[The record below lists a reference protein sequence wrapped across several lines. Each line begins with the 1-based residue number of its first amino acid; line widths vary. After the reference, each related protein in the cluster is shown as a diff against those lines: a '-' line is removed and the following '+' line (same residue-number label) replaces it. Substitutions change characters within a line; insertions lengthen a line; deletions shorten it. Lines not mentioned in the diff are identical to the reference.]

1 MNITHAMSTRSL
13 SIAVSSSI
21 GKVSA
26 AMIVPQKAIAIITM
40 AHGAGAGMNHP
51 FMVSLAELLA
61 ELGIASLRF
70 NFPFMEKQQRRP
82 DTAAVAHKT
91 IQAAIRKSEKLFPAL
106 PLFLSGKSFGGRMS
120 SQCLSEYP
128 DPAVNGI
135 IFFGFPL
142 HPPGKPSID
151 RAEHLKKVKL
161 PMLFLQGTRDELAQ
175 LDLIEAVC
183 SSLRTATLVKIDGAN
198 HAFKAG
204 KKEILPI
211 LANTAHDWMI
221 KQIKKNKKRMVG
233 K

>member
-1 MNITHAMSTRSL
+1 M
-13 SIAVSSSI
+13 
-21 GKVSA
+21 
-26 AMIVPQKAIAIITM
+26 VPQKANAIVTM

-61 ELGIASLRF
+61 EAGIASLRF

-82 DTAAVAHKT
+82 DTPAVAHKT
-91 IQAAIRKSEKLFPAL
+91 IESAIRKSEKLFPSL
-106 PLFLSGKSFGGRMS
+106 PLFVSGKSFGGRMS
-120 SQCLSEYP
+120 SQYLSENSDSP
-128 DPAVNGI
+128 VKGI

-151 RAEHLKKVKL
+151 RAEHLKQVKF
-161 PMLFLQGTRDELAQ
+161 PMLFLQGTRDELAK

-183 SSLRTATLVKIDGAN
+183 KSLRTATLVKIEGAN

-204 KKEILPI
+204 KQEILPI
-211 LANTAHDWMI
+211 LANTAHDWIM
-221 KQIKKNKKRMVG
+221 KQIQKKNKRGAG